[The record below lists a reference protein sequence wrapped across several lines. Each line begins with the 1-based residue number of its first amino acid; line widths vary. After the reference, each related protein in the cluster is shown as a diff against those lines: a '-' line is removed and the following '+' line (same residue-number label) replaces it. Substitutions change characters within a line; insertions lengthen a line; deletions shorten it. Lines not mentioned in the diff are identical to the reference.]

1 MERTVKGRRV
11 GILQPTLEPF
21 KKPAHNN
28 QLDITIYYRLQER
41 RIRIPCQWRHAVEW
55 LFWEAYDRS
64 ILPVLVFEGWDAAG
78 KGSAIKRVTGAIDA
92 RLYRIVCVGAPTDEE
107 NQFHY
112 LWRFWK
118 PLPAAGRV
126 TIFDRSWYGRVLVER
141 VEKFAKPEEWKRAYE
156 EINAFEKQLL
166 SQGTVLCKF
175 WIHISPEKQM
185 ERFQKRLESHLY
197 KRHKITDEDWRNREK
212 MASLRRSHQRNDPSH
227 RQPSAP
233 WTVVAGNNKKF
244 ARVFKS

>member
-11 GILQPTLEPF
+11 GILQPTLETS
-21 KKPAHNN
+21 KKLQHNN
-28 QLDITIYYRLQER
+28 QLDTVDLSQRLSGKAYQNSLL
-41 RIRIPCQWRHAVEW
+41 EW
-55 LFWEAYDRS
+55 QARCHRLFWEAYDRS
-64 ILPVLVFEGWDAAG
+64 IPTVLVFEGWDAAG

-166 SQGTVLCKF
+166 SQGGAV
-175 WIHISPEKQM
+175 M
-185 ERFQKRLESHLY
+185 
-197 KRHKITDEDWRNREK
+197 
-212 MASLRRSHQRNDPSH
+212 
-227 RQPSAP
+227 
-233 WTVVAGNNKKF
+233 G
-244 ARVFKS
+244 

>member
-1 MERTVKGRRV
+1 M
-11 GILQPTLEPF
+11 
-21 KKPAHNN
+21 
-28 QLDITIYYRLQER
+28 DRLG
-41 RIRIPCQWRHAVEW
+41 RIRKISTGYQCGQGTSCLHGTNGQRQTGGHPSTNSRALKKTPAQQSTRYGGFEPTPFRKGVSEFPVGMAST
-55 LFWEAYDRS
+55 LPPAFLGSLRS
-64 ILPVLVFEGWDAAG
+64 IDSTVLVFEGWDAAG

-185 ERFQKRLESHLY
+185 ERFQKRLEFTL
-197 KRHKITDEDWRNREK
+197 
-212 MASLRRSHQRNDPSH
+212 
-227 RQPSAP
+227 
-233 WTVVAGNNKKF
+233 
-244 ARVFKS
+244 